1 LVVGFN
7 MLLQKMTLENFRCY
21 EKLEI
26 DFKERTTVLVAINGQ
41 GKTTILDSIRIAL
54 WPYVSQFDLARTGFA
69 DPANTITIDDV
80 RTIKKIDSE
89 QLEMA
94 RQLPS
99 TVTVTCNFEDG
110 KFCWTRIRDSE
121 ARRSQTKDDSYTKKL
136 KNYATQIQKRIR
148 DFEQQPIALPIFGYY
163 GTGRLWKEKRLTESK
178 KDARNNIDVKIRTL
192 AYKDCLD
199 PASSFK
205 QFEDWFIAEYKQD
218 FEKKIIA
225 LEKGL
230 TISHTVNDTIYAV
243 REAVNSILET
253 VGWKNLTYNQQYES
267 LVLEH
272 EHYGVMK
279 MSQLSD
285 GIKNMIGMIADI
297 AYRCVLL
304 NGHLG
309 KDAARI
315 SKGLV
320 MIDEIDMHLHPQW
333 QQVVISSLEKAF
345 QNIQFIVTTHSPQVL
360 TTVNSASICIL
371 EDGHKYD
378 APRGSQ
384 GAESSRLLKR
394 IFDVDSRPKHI
405 EITKK
410 LETYAKYVYD
420 DKWNLQ
426 QVLELRKEL
435 DEAFGDE
442 EPLLT
447 ELDLYIENREWELDF
462 EKNQ

>member
-1 LVVGFN
+1 MGFY
-7 MLLQKMTLENFRCY
+7 MLLKKMTLENFRCY
-21 EKLEI
+21 KKLKIE
-26 DFKERTTVLVAINGQ
+26 FNQRTTVLVAINGQ

-54 WPYVSQFDLARTGFA
+54 WPYISQFDLARTKFA

-80 RTIKKIDSE
+80 RTIKKNDSF

-99 TVTVTCNFEDG
+99 SVSVECNFQGNE
-110 KFCWTRIRDSE
+110 FYWTRTRDSE
-121 ARRSQTKDDSYTKKL
+121 AKRSQTKDDSNTKKL
-136 KNYATQIQKRIR
+136 KNYAAQMQKKIR
-148 DFEQQPIALPIFGYY
+148 DFDQSPINLPVLGYY
-163 GTGRLWKEKRLTESK
+163 GTGRLWKEKRLLESN
-178 KDARNNIDVKIRTL
+178 KDTRKNVDVRIRTL
-192 AYKDCLD
+192 SYKDCLD

-205 QFEDWFIAEYKQD
+205 QFEDWFITEYKHD
-218 FEKKIIA
+218 FAKRMIA
-225 LEKGL
+225 VEKGL
-230 TISHTVNDTIYAV
+230 TTLPPVSDTISAV
-243 REAVNSILET
+243 KEAVNIVLET
-253 VGWKNLTYNQQYES
+253 VGWKNLNYNQQYAS

-272 EHYGVMK
+272 ELYGMMK

-309 KDAARI
+309 SEAARL
-315 SKGLV
+315 SPGLV

-333 QQVVISSLEKAF
+333 QQCVISSLEKAF

-371 EDGHKYD
+371 EDGQKHD
-378 APRGSQ
+378 APKGSQ

-394 IFDVDSRPKHI
+394 IFNVNTRPENL
-405 EITKK
+405 EITNK
-410 LETYAKYVYD
+410 LEAYARYVYD

-426 QVLELRKEL
+426 EVLELRKEL
-435 DEAFGDE
+435 DDAFGDE
-442 EPLLT
+442 EPLLS